1 MAHGELRPKAPAQAD
16 AERLLIEAAQ
26 KDPARFAELYE
37 NNFDRVYAYVAR
49 RLGDRNEAEDLTSEV
64 FHQALAGLRRF
75 EWRGVP
81 FAAWLFKIASNAIID
96 RSKRAAKAREVPAV
110 FHLPSEVSPQEIES
124 EIEQRARLFQLVD
137 RLPVDQ
143 RRVIGMRFAEEK
155 SIREIAHEIG
165 RSEGAV
171 KQLQFRALQNLR
183 AQLSDESG
191 GMNG

>member
-1 MAHGELRPKAPAQAD
+1 MNAVANVAD
-16 AERLLIEAAQ
+16 ERLLIEAAQ
-26 KDPARFAELYE
+26 HDPSRFAELYE
-37 NNFDRVYAYVAR
+37 NNFERVYAYVVR
-49 RLGDRNEAEDLTSEV
+49 RVHSREEAEDITAEV
-64 FHQALAGLRRF
+64 FHQALAGLPRF

-96 RSKRAAKAREVPAV
+96 RSTRAAKAREVPAILD
-110 FHLPSEVSPQEIES
+110 LPTEVNPKEIED
-124 EIEQRARLFQLVD
+124 EIEQRARLFQLVV

-165 RSEGAV
+165 RTEGAV

>member
-1 MAHGELRPKAPAQAD
+1 MAHGELRSKAPAQAD

-37 NNFDRVYAYVAR
+37 NNFDRVYGYIAR
-49 RLGDRNEAEDLTSEV
+49 RVRDRNEAEDLTSEV
-64 FHQALAGLRRF
+64 FHQALAGLPRF

-96 RSKRAAKAREVPAV
+96 RSKHAAKEREVPAILD
-110 FHLPSEVSPQEIES
+110 LPTEVNPKEIED

-155 SIREIAHEIG
+155 SIREIAHELG

>member
-1 MAHGELRPKAPAQAD
+1 MAHGELRSKAPAQAD

-37 NNFDRVYAYVAR
+37 SNFDRVYAYVVR

-64 FHQALAGLRRF
+64 FHQALAGLPRF

-96 RSKRAAKAREVPAV
+96 RSKRAMKEREVPAILD
-110 FHLPSEVSPQEIES
+110 LPSEVRPQEIED

>member
-1 MAHGELRPKAPAQAD
+1 M
-16 AERLLIEAAQ
+16 
-26 KDPARFAELYE
+26 
-37 NNFDRVYAYVAR
+37 YAYVAR

-64 FHQALAGLRRF
+64 FHQALAGLPRF

-96 RSKRAAKAREVPAV
+96 RSKRAAKEREVPASFV
-110 FHLPSEVSPQEIES
+110 LPSGVSPQEIES

-137 RLPVDQ
+137 QLPVDQ
-143 RRVIGMRFAEEK
+143 RRVIGMRFAEEM

-165 RSEGAV
+165 LTEGAV

>member
-1 MAHGELRPKAPAQAD
+1 MAHGELRPNAPAQAD

-37 NNFDRVYAYVAR
+37 NNFDRVYAYIAR
-49 RLGDRNEAEDLTSEV
+49 RVRDRNDAEDLTSEV
-64 FHQALAGLRRF
+64 FHQAFAGLPRF

-96 RSKRAAKAREVPAV
+96 RSKRAAKEREVPAILD
-110 FHLPSEVSPQEIES
+110 LPSEVSPQEIES

>member
-1 MAHGELRPKAPAQAD
+1 MGSRIFAKRSRG
-16 AERLLIEAAQ
+16 
-26 KDPARFAELYE
+26 RFQ
-37 NNFDRVYAYVAR
+37 NTR
-49 RLGDRNEAEDLTSEV
+49 
-64 FHQALAGLRRF
+64 GLPRF

-96 RSKRAAKAREVPAV
+96 RSTRAAKEREVPAID
-110 FHLPSEVSPQEIES
+110 LSSEVSPQEIES

-155 SIREIAHEIG
+155 SIREIAHELG